1 MKKVWNKIKT
11 IFCKI
16 KFLFYKLKN
25 SFNNKNIHISFIE
38 LAILLLITSVIMSS
52 LTGTLIY
59 NKLNKNGKVT
69 TTNNKHVNEFIGVY
83 NKLLDEYFEDLDEN
97 KLIDAAIDGMLNYTG
112 DDYTIYLN
120 EDATSNL
127 NDKLEGTYDGIG
139 ISISLTETYEIYIVE
154 VFENSPAHKAGLAVG
169 DIIKSI
175 NGESVEN
182 KNTEEASNII
192 KNSKDKKVNI
202 VVNRNGEELSFDL
215 EIKTLIVPAI
225 TSSIKDINGHKIG
238 YIYLETF
245 SGTVDT
251 QVQTTLISMEQ
262 EGIESLIIDV
272 RGNTGGYL
280 SSCTKTIEMFLE
292 KDKLMYS
299 IKSKKDS
306 TDYKDT
312 TDTKRTYPIVVL
324 INGNSASASEILAG
338 SLKYS
343 YGATIIGTKSFGK
356 GKVQTTGTLEDGT
369 MIKYTSARWFMPNGE
384 CIDEKGIK
392 PDIEIELSEDYK
404 NNPVEENDNQLNEA
418 IKVLTS

>member
-1 MKKVWNKIKT
+1 MKQIW
-11 IFCKI
+11 I
-16 KFLFYKLKN
+16 KFKTLLKKIDLSGFKN
-25 SFNNKNIHISFIE
+25 KSVHLSFFE
-38 LAILLLITSVIMSS
+38 LAILLFITSVIMST

-59 NKLNKNGKVT
+59 NKLNKTGKVT
-69 TTNNKHVNEFIGVY
+69 TTNNEHVNEFIGVY

-97 KLIDAAIDGMLNYTG
+97 KLIDAAIDGMLTYTG

-127 NDKLEGTYDGIG
+127 NDKLEGTYEGVGIT
-139 ISISLTETYEIYIVE
+139 ISLNEAYQIYVVE
-154 VFENSPAHKAGLAVG
+154 VFENSPAYTAGLAVG

-182 KNTEEASNII
+182 KNTEEASSII

-202 VVNRNGEELSFDL
+202 VVVRNNEELSFDMD
-215 EIKTLIVPAI
+215 IKTLIVPAI
-225 TSSIKDINGHKIG
+225 SSSIKEVNGKKIG

-245 SGTVDT
+245 SGTIDT
-251 QVQTTLISMEQ
+251 QIETTLLSMEQ
-262 EGIESLIIDV
+262 EGISSLIIDV

-280 SSCTKTIEMFLE
+280 SSCTKTIELFLE
-292 KDKLMYS
+292 KGKLMYS

-306 TDYKDT
+306 TDYKDE
-312 TDTKRTYPIVVL
+312 TDTKRNYPIVVL
-324 INGNSASASEILAG
+324 VNGNSASASEILAS

-384 CIDEKGIK
+384 CIDEKGIA
-392 PDIEIELSEDYK
+392 PDIEVELSEEYK
-404 NNPVEENDNQLNEA
+404 NNPIEENDNQLNEA

>member
-1 MKKVWNKIKT
+1 MKKIWIKFKTLFKKIDLSSFKNKT
-11 IFCKI
+11 IH
-16 KFLFYKLKN
+16 L
-25 SFNNKNIHISFIE
+25 SFFE
-38 LAILLLITSVIMSS
+38 LAILLFITSVIMSS

-59 NKLNKNGKVT
+59 NKLNKTGKVT
-69 TTNNKHVNEFIGVY
+69 TTNNEHVNEFIGVY

-97 KLIDAAIDGMLNYTG
+97 KLIDAAIDGMLTYTG

-120 EDATSNL
+120 EDATNNL
-127 NDKLEGTYDGIG
+127 NDKLEGTYEGVGIT
-139 ISISLTETYEIYIVE
+139 ISLNESYQVYIVE
-154 VFENSPAHKAGLAVG
+154 VFENSPAHTAGLAVG

-182 KNTEEASNII
+182 KNTEETSKII

-202 VVNRNGEELSFDL
+202 VVIRNGEELSFDM

-225 TSSIKDINGHKIG
+225 TSSIKDVNGKKIG

-245 SGTVDT
+245 SGTIDT
-251 QVQTTLISMEQ
+251 QIETTLLSMEQ

-280 SSCTKTIEMFLE
+280 SSCTKTIELFLE
-292 KDKLMYS
+292 KGKLMYS

-306 TDYKDT
+306 TDYNDE
-312 TDTKRTYPIVVL
+312 TDTKRSYPIVVL

-384 CIDEKGIK
+384 CIDELGIT
-392 PDIEIELSEDYK
+392 PDIEIELSEEYK